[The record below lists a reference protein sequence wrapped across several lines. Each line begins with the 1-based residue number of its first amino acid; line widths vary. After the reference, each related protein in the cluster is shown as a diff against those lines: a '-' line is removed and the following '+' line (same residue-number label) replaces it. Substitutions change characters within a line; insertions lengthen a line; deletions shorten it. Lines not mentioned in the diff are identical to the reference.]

1 MSVDENGGAGILDGS
16 QSLITDTPESP
27 VHRIQVWDFTQ
38 GQLPDICNG
47 KTSNFKVNVIQ
58 NYFNKYPMIYRLPQR
73 NL

>member
-47 KTSNFKVNVIQ
+47 KS
-58 NYFNKYPMIYRLPQR
+58 
-73 NL
+73 

>member
-1 MSVDENGGAGILDGS
+1 MSDLIIILILQNIMSVDENGGAGILDGS

-47 KTSNFKVNVIQ
+47 RS
-58 NYFNKYPMIYRLPQR
+58 
-73 NL
+73 